1 MNPDMARLSYLNV
14 MKKIANKVNT
24 PPEKKVTKGLL
35 NKTNSAIMPSTEDND
50 VAVQLV
56 ERVLKGFNNNA

>member
-14 MKKIANKVNT
+14 MKKIADKANST
-24 PPEKKVTKGLL
+24 PEKKVTKGLL
-35 NKTNSAIMPSTEDND
+35 NRSNSDTIASNEKDD

-56 ERVLKGFNNNA
+56 ERVLKGFSKNA

>member
-14 MKKIANKVNT
+14 MKKIANKVNAS
-24 PPEKKVTKGLL
+24 PEKKVTKGLL
-35 NKTNSAIMPSTEDND
+35 NKKNSDIMPSTEDND

>member
-1 MNPDMARLSYLNV
+1 
-14 MKKIANKVNT
+14 MKKIANKVNA